1 MNSSI
6 INNLDIIDFAKDCNV
21 FDIDLFENE
30 KFGVVKVYGNEDQPA
45 LFLKEVDSFN
55 FKTLKQIAEI
65 QKASWNFQKVL
76 FLYVYTKTEIRIYN
90 CSEKPFGYE
99 ENIQENE
106 FTNKLKEL
114 ELYSCKET
122 DNDKL
127 KKLNILFSRIAIDT
141 GFIWSSIEA
150 KEIKDKI
157 NLQNRVDK
165 FLIQSLINV
174 SRELEEQG
182 LTDKNLIHKLVMRSL
197 FLLYLEDR
205 GATKKEFYG
214 EFSLKAESYL
224 DLLKQGEVNHVYS
237 LFEKLAEDFN
247 GSLFNIEENEINLV
261 TREHLDLIRQCFTS
275 GYTKSNQIKLFSDW
289 RLFNFSII
297 RIELLSEIYEN
308 FLSELD
314 KKAKKNTGTF
324 YTPPSLVELIL
335 NEKLPVRN
343 NETDYKVKTLD
354 PSCGSGI
361 FLVQSFKRL
370 VKRYE
375 NKHKSKLN
383 DFNILIDI
391 LKSNIFGI
399 ELDGKSIKVAAFS
412 LYLALLDNLDPKTD
426 WWNGTIKFPYLIND
440 NDDESLKEQGNNLFK
455 RDTISDLSEIKK
467 LQNFDLIVGN
477 PPFGTKK
484 LLPTITAYCEKENF
498 AKEMVLPFLHK
509 ATLLAPKG
517 KIALIFNTKVLTN
530 TGGTYQ
536 NFRKWLF
543 NKKYV
548 EKIYNFS
555 ILRKAPKFSGGQL
568 FGSAV
573 GPISIVFY
581 QNETPENSKDTITYY
596 APKTYIKNDVL
607 EGIVIDSS
615 DEKHL
620 PRIECKKPNSK
631 IWKIAMWGSFFDFEL
646 IEKLFKTKSLKN
658 DLRKNNIKNGVGFQL
673 LTNKKDKNIENQ
685 FISDNKYLDADYI
698 ERFTSNASN
707 LKGINTSIKT
717 KKAKLFYGIDDI
729 LINDNKFKNIS
740 FFRRLGDLNAYLAPH
755 LLLKKGLIDNQICA
769 SYLDEVCT
777 FRDGVYGF
785 YSLDK
790 NENYLKALTT
800 LLNSKISSYLL
811 FLTISSYGIERE
823 QIMKN
828 EFLTLPY
835 AINEDIK
842 LNLVYLFNKIFQAKK
857 ADDGNGLLTDI
868 TNLEK
873 QIDQII
879 YNDILKLTENE
890 QIVIQDTLNYSLDL
904 FEKQEKSKA
913 VLPVN
918 NIDVYSKRIT
928 KEINDWLDDDD
939 LNISVTHYK
948 IDRNCPLYL
957 VKLSFGNQQKETQ
970 ISKENI
976 YQELKKI
983 DKKLWN
989 KESDNLYFRKKLNYF
1004 DGDDIYI
1011 IKPNQRRFW
1020 SQTVAM
1026 EDSKSLLVEILNM
1039 KE

>member
-275 GYTKSNQIKLFSDW
+275 GYTKSNQIKLFSYW

-375 NKHKSKLN
+375 NKHNSKLN

-646 IEKLFKTKSLKN
+646 IEKLEKKHNTLENYFE
-658 DLRKNNIKNGVGFQL
+658 
-673 LTNKKDKNIENQ
+673 TNKNEWLKGSGLHSPDKKQIEKNK
-685 FISDNKYLDADYI
+685 FFLPSEVINTRLINKYY
-698 ERFTSNASN
+698 TSRS
-707 LKGINTSIKT
+707 
-717 KKAKLFYGIDDI
+717 
-729 LINDNKFKNIS
+729 
-740 FFRRLGDLNAYLAPH
+740 
-755 LLLKKGLIDNQICA
+755 
-769 SYLDEVCT
+769 
-777 FRDGVYGF
+777 
-785 YSLDK
+785 
-790 NENYLKALTT
+790 ALVE
-800 LLNSKISSYLL
+800 NSKIYRPTNELLYKSPFLIIKEGQKEKEFCSSVINFDCYHMSYSVVNNNIQILKVLSAYINSVFSNYYLSL
-811 FLTISSYGIERE
+811 SSASWGIERE
-823 QIMKN
+823 RVQSN
-828 EFLTLPY
+828 EMLELP
-835 AINEDIK
+835 AIIEKLELKSVEKLSSKIDEIISIKKSNE
-842 LNLVYLFNKIFQAKK
+842 LNHNTTHI
-857 ADDGNGLLTDI
+857 
-868 TNLEK
+868 EK

-879 YNDILKLTENE
+879 YNDILKLTEDE

-918 NIDVYSKRIT
+918 DIDVYTKRIT
-928 KEINDWLDDDD
+928 KELNDWLDDDD
-939 LNISVTHYK
+939 LKISATHYK

-957 VKLSFGNQQKETQ
+957 VKLSFGNQLKEIE

-976 YQELKKI
+976 YSELKTL
-983 DKKLWN
+983 DKKLWS
-989 KESDNLYFRKKLNYF
+989 KDAQSIYFRKKLNYF

>member
-224 DLLKQGEVNHVYS
+224 DLLKQGEVNYVYS

-275 GYTKSNQIKLFSDW
+275 GYTKSNQIKLFSYW

-375 NKHKSKLN
+375 NKHNSKLN

-646 IEKLFKTKSLKN
+646 IEKLEKKHNTLENYFE
-658 DLRKNNIKNGVGFQL
+658 
-673 LTNKKDKNIENQ
+673 TNKNEWLKGSGLHSPDKKQIEKNK
-685 FISDNKYLDADYI
+685 FFLPSEVINTRLINKYY
-698 ERFTSNASN
+698 TSRS
-707 LKGINTSIKT
+707 
-717 KKAKLFYGIDDI
+717 
-729 LINDNKFKNIS
+729 
-740 FFRRLGDLNAYLAPH
+740 
-755 LLLKKGLIDNQICA
+755 
-769 SYLDEVCT
+769 
-777 FRDGVYGF
+777 
-785 YSLDK
+785 
-790 NENYLKALTT
+790 ALVE
-800 LLNSKISSYLL
+800 NSKIYRPTNELLYKSPFLIIKEGQKEKEFCSSVIDFDCYHMSYSVVNNNIQILKVLSAYINSVFSNYYLSL
-811 FLTISSYGIERE
+811 SSASWGIERE
-823 QIMKN
+823 RVQSN
-828 EFLTLPY
+828 EMLELP
-835 AINEDIK
+835 AIIEKLELKSVEKLSSKIDEIISIKKSNE
-842 LNLVYLFNKIFQAKK
+842 LNHNTTHI
-857 ADDGNGLLTDI
+857 
-868 TNLEK
+868 EK

-879 YNDILKLTENE
+879 YNDILKLTEDE

-918 NIDVYSKRIT
+918 DIDVYTKRIT

-939 LNISVTHYK
+939 LKISATHYF